1 MLRTLELRFLISFN
15 TIIKHYK
22 VVRTV
27 SSRKLVIQYVIQC
40 VNVEPTI
47 YERQLP

>member
-1 MLRTLELRFLISFN
+1 MLRTLELRFLISFL
-15 TIIKHYK
+15 KHYK

-27 SSRKLVIQYVIQC
+27 SSRKLVIQYVIQY

-47 YERQLP
+47 YERQLPK